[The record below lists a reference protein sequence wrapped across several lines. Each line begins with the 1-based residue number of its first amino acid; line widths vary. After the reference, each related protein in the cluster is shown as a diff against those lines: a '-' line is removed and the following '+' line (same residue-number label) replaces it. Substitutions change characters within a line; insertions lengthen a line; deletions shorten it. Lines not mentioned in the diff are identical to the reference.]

1 MEQIKKADFK
11 DMAPNLFC
19 KTSSSLAGDYSQALA
34 GISQTQQRPA
44 NTHTRCAHP
53 DTLIVFT
60 NIVSEALSHGFSFLL
75 ATCFNYG
82 GHTDIITE
90 IAITQ
95 KIALYFASVKISVF

>member
-44 NTHTRCAHP
+44 NTHTHAALAQTRLSFSQISFRRHYHTVFHFYLQP
-53 DTLIVFT
+53 VLIMGDTLT
-60 NIVSEALSHGFSFLL
+60 SLQRLL
-75 ATCFNYG
+75 
-82 GHTDIITE
+82 
-90 IAITQ
+90 
-95 KIALYFASVKISVF
+95 